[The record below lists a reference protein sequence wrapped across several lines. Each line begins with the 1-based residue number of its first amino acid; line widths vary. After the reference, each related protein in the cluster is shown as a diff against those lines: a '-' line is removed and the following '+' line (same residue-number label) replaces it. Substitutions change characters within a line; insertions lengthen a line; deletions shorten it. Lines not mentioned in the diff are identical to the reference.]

1 MHPGVFCGANA
12 TEQPKR
18 ILILGES
25 HYWGEGKKE
34 EDRLTSKV
42 VGTYLSKYNS
52 KIRTEKDRSYRFF
65 DYIVQSFG
73 IEPKNRTEFW
83 NRVWFGNY
91 IDEPCGVRD
100 SVATKLLRKPGKRE
114 ELNKQLF
121 EFINENKIDVVFCFS
136 RKVYDKLPSLDKN
149 PEDCET
155 TIGENDSHR
164 LNKCVYYAGAAQRK
178 HVSVSLSK
186 PVTVYGLK
194 HPSQG
199 FSYRKY
205 QFRLADIMEEIGI

>member
-12 TEQPKR
+12 KKQPKR

-25 HYWGEGKKE
+25 HYWGENKKE
-34 EDRLTSKV
+34 EDKLTFKV
-42 VGTYLSKYNS
+42 VESYLSKYNS
-52 KIRTEKDRSYRFF
+52 KIRTGKDRSYRFF
-65 DYIVQSFG
+65 DNIVQAFG
-73 IEPKNRTEFW
+73 IEPENRTEFW

-100 SVATKLLRKPGKRE
+100 SIAAKLLKNPGKRE
-114 ELNKQLF
+114 ELNIQLF

-149 PEDCET
+149 LEDHET
-155 TIGENDSHR
+155 MIGENDSHR
-164 LNKCVYYAGAAQRK
+164 LNECVYCAGATQRE

-186 PVTVYGLK
+186 AVTVYGLK

-205 QFRLADIMEEIGI
+205 QSRLADIMKEIGI